1 MQMSDL
7 ISRVRLE
14 VGDPS
19 QPFKTSTLGDGFTN
33 IYDLPKQNLDINS
46 FTITIINGVNITN
59 LNSGID
65 FTANVELGVVE
76 LTNPVPN
83 GATLVMQGNA
93 WGMFTDDDMTTLLTD
108 AVSQHTFNRVIE
120 ERLRTNPGGF
130 ISYRNMPLTLTNLP
144 DIEEP
149 LIVMLGTLTVLWT
162 LANDAATDANIQ
174 TAEGTNVD
182 RVSRYRQLMDH
193 IAYLQERYER
203 YCGQLNVGV
212 FRIET
217 MRLRRVSRTTG
228 RLVPIFTDREY
239 DDHTWPQ
246 RELPSID
253 SHNQDDSGIP
263 SPLWNA
269 QGM

>member
-7 ISRVRLE
+7 INRVRLE
-14 VGDPS
+14 IGDPY
-19 QPFKTSTLGDGFTN
+19 QPFKTSSLGDGFTN
-33 IYDLPKQNLDINS
+33 IYDLPKQNLDTNS
-46 FTITIINGVNITN
+46 FSIEIINGSTITQLSPGIDYDVNI
-59 LNSGID
+59 
-65 FTANVELGVVE
+65 ELGIVE

-93 WGMFTDDDMTTLLTD
+93 WGMFTDEDLDILLND
-108 AVSQHTFNRVIE
+108 AVNQHVFNRTVE
-120 ERLRTNPGGF
+120 ERFRTSIGGF
-130 ISYRNMPLTLTNLP
+130 ITYRRMPLSLTNLP
-144 DIEEP
+144 SIEEP

-182 RVSRYRQLMDH
+182 RISRYRQLMDH
-193 IAYLQERYER
+193 INDLQERYER

-212 FRIET
+212 FRMET
-217 MRLRRVSRTTG
+217 MKLRRVSRTTG

-239 DDHTWPQ
+239 DDHNWPT
-246 RELPSID
+246 RELAPID
-253 SHNQDDSGIP
+253 SHNQDESGIP
-263 SPLWNA
+263 SPLWNN